1 MKNKNEKLDLK
12 LEAMG
17 GLAAGII
24 GTVIGYPLDLVKTRM
39 QTAKTTDRASEGMIR
54 LGARIARQEG
64 IASLYKGMVPPLIS
78 LSILNTI
85 NFASYNFIRS
95 HNLIQAKRGWDIRN
109 GIAGM
114 MGAPIGST
122 ISTVEHMLKT
132 TMQLDNISEKR
143 YRGSMHCLKTLVQE
157 RGWRA
162 LYTGH
167 GVNTTREG
175 LFLGTYFYTYEGVRF
190 SLQNTFGRYTDGP
203 IISKLAIPLAG
214 GVSGAWAWF
223 VSFPLDCI
231 KAVIQGQIPPKLT
244 VAGGNIISTLGP
256 SDALRTLVKTKGW
269 LGLYAG
275 VTPSIAR
282 AFLVS
287 SSRFSAYEL
296 VVWLGGDCR

>member
-1 MKNKNEKLDLK
+1 MVNDDDKINLG

-39 QTAKTTDRASEGMIR
+39 QTAKLNDASEGMIR
-54 LGARIARQEG
+54 LGARIARTEG
-64 IASLYKGMVPPLIS
+64 IASLYKGMTPPLIS
-78 LSILNTI
+78 LSLLNTI

-95 HNLIQAKRGWDIRN
+95 HDLIQAQRGWDIRN
-109 GIAGM
+109 GVAGT

-132 TMQLDNISEKR
+132 TMQLDNVSDKR
-143 YRGSMHCLKTLVQE
+143 YRGSLDCFKSLVRE
-157 RGWRA
+157 RGWSS

-167 GVNTTREG
+167 GVNTAREG
-175 LFLGTYFYTYEGVRF
+175 LFLGTYFYTYEGIRF
-190 SLQNTFGRYTDGP
+190 SLKNTLGSNSDGA
-203 IISKLAIPLAG
+203 IISQLAIPLAG
-214 GVSGAWAWF
+214 GMSGAWAWF

-231 KAVIQGQIPPKLT
+231 KTQIQGLPPKLT
-244 VAGGNIISTLGP
+244 GSSGNKMVAIGSW
-256 SDALRTLVKTKGW
+256 DVLRTLVRAKGW

-287 SSRFSAYEL
+287 STRFSAYEL
-296 VVWLGGDCR
+296 VVWLGGDFR

>member
-1 MKNKNEKLDLK
+1 MAQNNEKFNLK

-39 QTAKTTDRASEGMIR
+39 QTSKTTNEGMIR
-54 LGARIARQEG
+54 LGTRIARQEG
-64 IASLYKGMVPPLIS
+64 LASLYKGIIPPLIS
-78 LSILNTI
+78 LSILNTV

-95 HNLIQAKRGWDIRN
+95 HHLIQAKRGWDIRN

-143 YRGSMHCLKTLVQE
+143 YRGSMDCLKSLVRE
-157 RGWRA
+157 RGWRV

-167 GVNTTREG
+167 AINTAREG
-175 LFLGTYFYTYEGVRF
+175 IFLGTYFYTYEGVKF
-190 SLQNTFGRYTDGP
+190 SLNNTFGRYTDGP
-203 IISKLAIPLAG
+203 ISSQLAIPLAG

-231 KAVIQGQIPPKLT
+231 KAVIQGQVPSKLP
-244 VAGGNIISTLGP
+244 VSGGNKMVTIGAL
-256 SDALRTLVKTKGW
+256 DALKTLVRTKGW

-275 VTPSIAR
+275 VTPSIVR

-287 SSRFSAYEL
+287 STRFSAYEL
-296 VVWLGGDCR
+296 VVWLGGDYWR